1 MPNYRKTMDYF
12 TISSAADA
20 ADFGDAV
27 QYGTSPAGCSSLT
40 KAFFSGAFAS
50 WASPKYS
57 NVTSEFTFAS
67 TGDASDVGDV
77 TQGFSNAA
85 ESSGSTEARVI
96 TKFGGRDR
104 LSGTARFMDEIHYMN
119 PASAG
124 NSTDFGDLSIA
135 TMAGGSGNGVR
146 MVSGG
151 GTDEGGAADT
161 DYDSDIHYITIA
173 STGNATESSGTLPF
187 QKKHSVGWTA

>member
-1 MPNYRKTMDYF
+1 MPNYKKTMDYF

-20 ADFGDAV
+20 ADFGDTV
-27 QYGTSPAGCSSLT
+27 QYGTDPIGCMSLT
-40 KAFFSGAFAS
+40 KAFFSGAYAS
-50 WASPKYS
+50 WVGYS
-57 NVTSEFTFAS
+57 NTTSEFTFAS
-67 TGDASDVGDV
+67 TGDASDVGDL
-77 TQGFSNAA
+77 TQGFSNGTKC
-85 ESSGSTEARVI
+85 SGSTEARVI

-104 LSGTARFMDEIHYMN
+104 LSGTARFMAEINYMN

-124 NSTDFGDLSIA
+124 NSTDFGDMSIV
-135 TMAGGSGNGVR
+135 AGGGGAGNGTR

-151 GTDEGGAADT
+151 GADEEGSADT